1 MKGAH
6 GSSLRLNNNLL
17 EYKRQKQA
25 YSLLSRGYIIG
36 NKVILGNDLTC
47 SYFVF
52 THFSVH
58 IFQMNIFAVDY
69 G

>member
-25 YSLLSRGYIIG
+25 YSLLSKGYIIRE
-36 NKVILGNDLTC
+36 LGD
-47 SYFVF
+47 FRE
-52 THFSVH
+52 
-58 IFQMNIFAVDY
+58 
-69 G
+69 